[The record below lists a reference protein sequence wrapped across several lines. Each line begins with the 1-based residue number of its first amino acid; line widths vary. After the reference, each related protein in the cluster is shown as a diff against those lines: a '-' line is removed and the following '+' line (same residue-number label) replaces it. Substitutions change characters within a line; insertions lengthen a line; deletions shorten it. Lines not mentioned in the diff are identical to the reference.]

1 MFIYMCLYITHMH
14 KGIYSVIKKNE
25 ILSFSAT
32 WMDQEKTILNVV
44 SDRERQIYNLYVAS
58 KK

>member
-1 MFIYMCLYITHMH
+1 MCLYITHMH